1 MRYLYVYSDNTYGEN
16 KKEVYHSTTN
26 LKKSTLYKEA
36 NGRNILT
43 IYKEDFWDN
52 SLTFVSAICIN

>member
-16 KKEVYHSTTN
+16 KKEVYHSTN